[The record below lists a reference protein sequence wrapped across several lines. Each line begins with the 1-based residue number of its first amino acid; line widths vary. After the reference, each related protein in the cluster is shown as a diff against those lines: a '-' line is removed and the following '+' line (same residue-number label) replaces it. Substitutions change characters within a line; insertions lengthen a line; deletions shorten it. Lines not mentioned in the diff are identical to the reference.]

1 MLPQSNIDLS
11 RGVVFQDQPS
21 LTWIAD
27 PVTNRLRGRGDNW
40 EAVRQAVEV
49 IVNVERFKW
58 QIYTP
63 NFGID
68 YEGLLGNEPG
78 FVASELQRRL
88 VDAFLPDN
96 RILGILDKQEATL
109 ISDGSYNANADMAF
123 SYDGQTIYIPI
134 SSTAAW
140 GRTCQ
145 IQWNSRSFA

>member
-11 RGVVFQDQPS
+11 RGIVFQDQPS

-63 NFGID
+63 NFGTD
-68 YEGLLGNEPG
+68 YDGLLGTEPG
-78 FVASELQRRL
+78 YTASELRRRL
-88 VDAFLPDN
+88 EDAFLPDN
-96 RILGILDKQEATL
+96 RILGIKDYTYSFKDVSLTVTFTALTVFGDVP
-109 ISDGSYNANADMAF
+109 GSMEVKLA
-123 SYDGQTIYIPI
+123 
-134 SSTAAW
+134 
-140 GRTCQ
+140 
-145 IQWNSRSFA
+145 

>member
-63 NFGID
+63 NFGTD
-68 YEGLLGNEPG
+68 YGGLLGTDPG
-78 FVASELQRRL
+78 YAASELRRRL
-88 VDAFLPDN
+88 EDAFLPDN
-96 RILGILDKQEATL
+96 RILGIKDYAYTFRDVSLTVTFTALTVFGDVPGSMEAAL
-109 ISDGSYNANADMAF
+109 A
-123 SYDGQTIYIPI
+123 
-134 SSTAAW
+134 
-140 GRTCQ
+140 
-145 IQWNSRSFA
+145 

>member
-21 LTWIAD
+21 LTWLAD

-63 NFGID
+63 NFGTD
-68 YEGLLGNEPG
+68 YGGLLGTDPG
-78 FVASELQRRL
+78 YAASELRRRL
-88 VDAFLPDN
+88 EDAFLPDN
-96 RILGILDKQEATL
+96 RILGIKDYAYTFRDVSLTVTFTALTVFGDVPGSMEAAL
-109 ISDGSYNANADMAF
+109 A
-123 SYDGQTIYIPI
+123 
-134 SSTAAW
+134 
-140 GRTCQ
+140 
-145 IQWNSRSFA
+145 

>member
-63 NFGID
+63 NFGTD
-68 YEGLLGNEPG
+68 YGGLLGTDPG
-78 FVASELQRRL
+78 YAASELRRRL
-88 VDAFLPDN
+88 
-96 RILGILDKQEATL
+96 E
-109 ISDGSYNANADMAF
+109 
-123 SYDGQTIYIPI
+123 GQP
-134 SSTAAW
+134 
-140 GRTCQ
+140 R
-145 IQWNSRSFA
+145 

>member
-1 MLPQSNIDLS
+1 VLPKTDIDLS
-11 RGVVFQDQPS
+11 RGVVFQDQPT

-27 PVTNRLRGRGDNW
+27 PVTRRVRGRGDGW
-40 EAVRQAVEV
+40 EAIRQAVEI

-96 RILGILDKQEATL
+96 RILGIRDFAW
-109 ISDGSYNANADMAF
+109 SF
-123 SYDGQTIYIPI
+123 SGVSLSASFTVRTVFGDVP
-134 SSTAAW
+134 SSVEVEL
-140 GRTCQ
+140 R
-145 IQWNSRSFA
+145 